1 MSRCVSGGTEIMSEQ
16 IIQIKKLIEAW
27 HPKYSKI
34 IDDDK
39 LGLTECVSST
49 LDLIDAIE
57 KIVGAK

>member
-1 MSRCVSGGTEIMSEQ
+1 MSEQ